1 MPTITLEDHEALVLF
16 DFLQREIDD
25 RKERRL
31 VGVIDHPSEFWVL
44 NTMSCALERLL
55 EVPFR
60 EDYAVVLT
68 RARERIMFE
77 CDPEGTYPVGAH
89 E

>member
-1 MPTITLEDHEALVLF
+1 MPTITLEDYEALVLF

-60 EDYAVVLT
+60 EDYTAVLE